1 MMKSYKANTV
11 ESVQKD
17 VVSNVEYMLACTRF
31 NFTKEDAYRAAAYAV
46 RDRLIESFNDTNAF
60 YAEQDVKRGYY
71 LSAEYL
77 LGRAFQNALVNLDI
91 EPVFKE
97 ALMGLGFELEE
108 LYGGEADPGLGNGG
122 LGRLAACF
130 LDSMAT
136 LSLPCWGYGIRYNYG
151 IFQQHIVNGRQVER
165 PDFWLADG
173 MPWEIPRPDVTYPVR
188 FGGKVEDY
196 TDEKGA
202 WRQRWVGGEIIQAMA
217 YDNPIPG
224 FDTFNTNNLR
234 LWRACPSNE
243 FDFDAFN
250 ESNYSEAVEERRRAE
265 DISAVLYPNDDKY
278 EGKVLRLKQ
287 QYFFVCASLQDLL
300 REFASKPGRDWNE
313 L

>member
-108 LYGGEADPGLGNGG
+108 LYSGEADPGLGNGG

-136 LSLPCWGYGIRYNYG
+136 L
-151 IFQQHIVNGRQVER
+151 
-165 PDFWLADG
+165 A
-173 MPWEIPRPDVTYPVR
+173 IPMVSSSRTSW
-188 FGGKVEDY
+188 
-196 TDEKGA
+196 KGA
-202 WRQRWVGGEIIQAMA
+202 RS
-217 YDNPIPG
+217 
-224 FDTFNTNNLR
+224 
-234 LWRACPSNE
+234 RALI
-243 FDFDAFN
+243 F
-250 ESNYSEAVEERRRAE
+250 
-265 DISAVLYPNDDKY
+265 
-278 EGKVLRLKQ
+278 G
-287 QYFFVCASLQDLL
+287 
-300 REFASKPGRDWNE
+300 
-313 L
+313 